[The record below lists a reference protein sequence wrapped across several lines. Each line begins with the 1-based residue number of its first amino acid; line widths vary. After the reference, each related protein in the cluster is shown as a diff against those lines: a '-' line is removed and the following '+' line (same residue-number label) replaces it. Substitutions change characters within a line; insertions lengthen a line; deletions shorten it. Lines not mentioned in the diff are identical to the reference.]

1 MTSTSGDEED
11 DEGKSVAIESL
22 SNSQLIRILQFHD
35 GDEHL
40 TRMLEAE
47 LARRK
52 TEGPP
57 RQ

>member
-11 DEGKSVAIESL
+11 EEGRSVAIESL
-22 SNSQLIRILQFHD
+22 SNAELIRILQFHD

>member
-1 MTSTSGDEED
+1 MNSTSGDEK
-11 DEGKSVAIESL
+11 DEEERSIAIESL
-22 SNSQLIRILQFHD
+22 SNAQLIRILQFHD
-35 GDEHL
+35 DDEHL

-57 RQ
+57 QQ

>member
-1 MTSTSGDEED
+1 MTSSDGEEDEE
-11 DEGKSVAIESL
+11 GGTVAIRSL
-22 SNSQLIRILQFHD
+22 SNAQLIRILQFND

-52 TEGPP
+52 MEGAPL
-57 RQ
+57 Q

>member
-1 MTSTSGDEED
+1 MTPITGDEED
-11 DEGKSVAIESL
+11 EEGVAIESL
-22 SNSQLIRILQFHD
+22 SNAQLIRILQFHD

-52 TEGPP
+52 TQGPP